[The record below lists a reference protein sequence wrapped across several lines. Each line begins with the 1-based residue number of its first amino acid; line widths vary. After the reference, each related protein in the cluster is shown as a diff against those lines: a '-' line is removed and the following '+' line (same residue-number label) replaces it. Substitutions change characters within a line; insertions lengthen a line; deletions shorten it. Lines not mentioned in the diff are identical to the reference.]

1 MSVKDRATK
10 RIQMELKAMKS
21 RDSLYSIGTEE
32 TNVFKWKT
40 TIYGPE
46 GTFYVVGGIFQ
57 IRIEFPNDYP
67 FKPPKF
73 TFETRIYHPNINSN
87 GSICLDILKDKWT
100 PSVTVEKVL
109 LSITSLLAAPNPD
122 DPLVPE
128 IGKQFKNDRFKFDQ
142 TARKWTEQHAY
153 K

>member
-1 MSVKDRATK
+1 MSVKARATQ
-10 RIQMELKAMKS
+10 RILMELKAMKS
-21 RDSLYSIGTEE
+21 KDSLYSIGTEE

-46 GTFYVVGGIFQ
+46 GTPYVGGIFQ

-100 PSVTVEKVL
+100 PSLTVEKVL